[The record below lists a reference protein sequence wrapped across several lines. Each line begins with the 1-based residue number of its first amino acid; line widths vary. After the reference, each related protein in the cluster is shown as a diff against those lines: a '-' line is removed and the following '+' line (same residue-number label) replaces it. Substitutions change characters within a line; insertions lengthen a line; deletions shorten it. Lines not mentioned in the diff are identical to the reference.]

1 VFVKARFRS
10 SRFFSAPAQ
19 IDEFLFDPIPSRGE
33 NTEGI
38 LRYGFFH
45 ATGSAPELDKL
56 AANSIGQTESQM
68 WLAFFSLSAASNIAF
83 RGALINDEDSG
94 SQRLKYSF
102 ARQPPID
109 FALVQQHY
117 ERLAQIQGRNRL
129 RFINSARSYQ
139 SAVSQM
145 DSNPTVSFFLFVVAI
160 ECLSNFVID
169 AGSSRKKFIRFIDRY
184 LDSSLSAEK
193 SDQAKFEERLDV
205 AYRIR
210 NAFVHRGQSIPNAVA
225 IADRANV
232 PSAIY
237 YDRGTRRRAPGL
249 IWLQK
254 IVRATLLG
262 FLWTVTQEHPSNPR
276 KPVFRSLAKRANII
290 RVVAAAPLQKGDP
303 ITLDKL
309 MLD

>member
-1 VFVKARFRS
+1 VSVKARFRS
-10 SRFFSAPAQ
+10 SRLFHAPAQ
-19 IDEFLFDPIPSRGE
+19 IDEFLFEPIPSSGE

-38 LRYGFFH
+38 LRHEFFH
-45 ATGSAPELDKL
+45 RTGNVPELDKL
-56 AANSIGQTESQM
+56 TVNSIGQTESQM
-68 WLAFFSLSAASNIAF
+68 WLAFLSLIAASNVTF
-83 RGALINDEDSG
+83 QGALINDEDSG

-102 ARQPPID
+102 AQQPPID
-109 FALVQQHY
+109 FGLVQQYY

-145 DSNPTVSFFLFVVAI
+145 DSNPTVSYFLFVVAI

-169 AGSSRKKFIRFIDRY
+169 AGGNRQKFIRFIDKY

-193 SDQAKFEERLDV
+193 SDQAKFEQRLDA

-225 IADRANV
+225 IADRASV

-237 YDRGTRRRAPGL
+237 YDRGIRRRAPGL

-262 FLWTVTQEHPSNPR
+262 FLSTITQEHPSKPR

-290 RVVAAAPLQKGDP
+290 RLQAAAPIQKGEP

-309 MLD
+309 VLD